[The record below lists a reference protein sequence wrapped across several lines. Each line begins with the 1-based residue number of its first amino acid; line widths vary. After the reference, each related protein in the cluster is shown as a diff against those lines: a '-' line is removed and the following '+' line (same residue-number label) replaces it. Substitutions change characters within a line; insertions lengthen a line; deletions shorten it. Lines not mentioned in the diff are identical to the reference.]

1 MLPAAPLPRSS
12 APRTQLLAALAA
24 LALAIPLP
32 AQLLHSSDP
41 LPAFEVATI
50 KPNDPKVGFMV
61 DNSGANQTIHTA
73 GNGRWLVA
81 QAFQAHFPAQ
91 QVIGLP
97 PWAEAEKGTYWYR
110 IEAKIPD
117 DVFAQMQTLGADE
130 RHRQIALMM
139 QSLLADRFK
148 LKVHF
153 ETREL
158 PVYDLVVAKGGPKL
172 PPPNVPISPDKL
184 SASNTGGGM
193 VVDPRHGIRARSVTL
208 DGMLSTPW
216 YSLDGRPIVN
226 KTGLTGTYNL
236 TLNYFPDLPRPG
248 GAPPASDSPVPNAD
262 ADRSIFS
269 VLEDDLGLKLVPSK
283 GPVEVIVI
291 DHIEPPSEN

>member
-1 MLPAAPLPRSS
+1 
-12 APRTQLLAALAA
+12 LAAFTFATA
-24 LALAIPLP
+24 LH

-50 KPNDPKVGFMV
+50 KLPNPKVMFMV
-61 DNSGANQTIHTA
+61 DRSGTNQTIRTS

-81 QAFQAHFPAQ
+81 QAFQARYPAQ

-97 PWAEAEKGTYWYR
+97 PWAEKESYYQV
-110 IEAKIPD
+110 EAKIPD
-117 DVFAQMQTLGADE
+117 DVFAQMQTLGADA
-130 RHRQIALMM
+130 RSRQIDLMM
-139 QSLLADRFK
+139 QSLLADRLK

-158 PVYDLVVAKGGPKL
+158 PVYDLIVAKNGAKL
-172 PPPNVPISPDKL
+172 PPPNVPPTPDKL
-184 SASNTGGGM
+184 TRNNTGGALA
-193 VVDPRHGIRARSVTL
+193 VDPKHGVRVLNMTL
-208 DGMLSTPW
+208 DGMLSAPGW
-216 YSLDGRPIVN
+216 YGLDQRPIVN
-226 KTGLTGTYNL
+226 KTGLTGTYSL
-236 TLNYFPDLPRPG
+236 TLNYFPNLPTPP
-248 GAPPASDSPVPNAD
+248 GAPPRPASDSLVPNAD

-291 DHIEPPSEN
+291 DHVEPPSEN